1 MYALTYRVPVSIVRC
16 GNLFGGGDLNFNRTV
31 PGVIQATLA
40 GEPFLIRSDGKCIRD
55 FLYVEDAVDA
65 YLCLA
70 EHAAKDESLN
80 SEAFNFSLGIRM
92 TVLEL
97 VEVVLRMMGRTD
109 LVPVVRDFS
118 KEEIQEQYLSPE
130 KAHSKL
136 GWVARYGMEEGLKR
150 TIAWYREFYN
160 NKQSTVAKA
169 S

>member
-1 MYALTYRVPVSIVRC
+1 KAYGTSCRLPYREDDPLRGEYPYEVSKSCADLISRMYALTYKVPVSIVRC

-80 SEAFNFSLGIRM
+80 SEAFNFSLGI
-92 TVLEL
+92 
-97 VEVVLRMMGRTD
+97 
-109 LVPVVRDFS
+109 
-118 KEEIQEQYLSPE
+118 
-130 KAHSKL
+130 
-136 GWVARYGMEEGLKR
+136 
-150 TIAWYREFYN
+150 
-160 NKQSTVAKA
+160 
-169 S
+169 